1 MLRRCLDC
9 QISPHCCWGMV
20 SGMGQTGPQQ
30 RAVMGSPSWDQLP
43 GLRAAPP
50 LTCPRTLGKPPR
62 PSTSSPIE
70 EDACSARLTGCLSTV
85 MRLSGHDKWKPDP
98 WWGSWLLVVVTWQEV
113 GGLGGR
119 TWTCQA

>member
-1 MLRRCLDC
+1 
-9 QISPHCCWGMV
+9 
-20 SGMGQTGPQQ
+20 
-30 RAVMGSPSWDQLP
+30 MGSPSWDQLP

-70 EDACSARLTGCLSTV
+70 GDACSARLTGCLSIV
-85 MRLSGHDKWKPDP
+85 MRLSGHDKCRPDP

-113 GGLGGR
+113 GGLGGAHLDLSSLGIYQKQER
-119 TWTCQA
+119 RDQQGLTR